1 MFYETVKTSSGKE
14 TGNLLYLQKKIMPSF
29 DIVSEI
35 NTQNLDNAIN
45 NLKKEI
51 LNRFDFRGS
60 KTEIDLDKKENNI
73 HVVTETDLRMRQIQ
87 DVMISKLMK
96 QGIDPNCL
104 DMGKEHYA
112 SGNMVKKDIKLKQ
125 GIDKE
130 TAKKIIKHIKESGLK
145 VQSQIMDDIIRVTGK
160 KIDDLQEVIALC
172 RAADFEIAL
181 QYENMK

>member
-1 MFYETVKTSSGKE
+1 
-14 TGNLLYLQKKIMPSF
+14 MPSF
-29 DIVSEI
+29 DIISEVDD
-35 NTQNLDNAIN
+35 QMLDNAIN

-60 KTEIDLDKKENNI
+60 KTEIELQKKEKNL
-73 HVVTETDLRMRQIQ
+73 HVVTEDEMKMRQIE

-96 QGIDPNCL
+96 QNINPACL

-130 TAKKIIKHIKESGLK
+130 TAKKIIKHIKDSGLK

-160 KIDDLQEVIALC
+160 KIDDLQEVISLC
-172 RAADFEIAL
+172 KAADFELPL
-181 QYENMK
+181 QFENMKS

>member
-1 MFYETVKTSSGKE
+1 
-14 TGNLLYLQKKIMPSF
+14 MPSF
-29 DIVSEI
+29 DIISEVDD
-35 NTQNLDNAIN
+35 QMLDNAIN
-45 NLKKEI
+45 NLKKEM

-60 KTEIDLDKKENNI
+60 KTEIQLQKKEKNLHI
-73 HVVTETDLRMRQIQ
+73 VTEDEMKMRQIE

-96 QGIDPNCL
+96 QNINPACL

-130 TAKKIIKHIKESGLK
+130 TAKKIIKHIKDSGLK
-145 VQSQIMDDIIRVTGK
+145 VQAQIMDDIIRVTGK
-160 KIDDLQEVIALC
+160 KIDDLQEVISLC
-172 RAADFEIAL
+172 KAADFELPL

>member
-1 MFYETVKTSSGKE
+1 
-14 TGNLLYLQKKIMPSF
+14 MPSF
-29 DIVSEI
+29 DIISEVDD
-35 NTQNLDNAIN
+35 QMLDNAIN

-60 KTEIDLDKKENNI
+60 KTEIELQKKEKNLHI
-73 HVVTETDLRMRQIQ
+73 VTEDEMKMRQIE

-96 QGIDPNCL
+96 QNINPACL

-130 TAKKIIKHIKESGLK
+130 TAKKIIKHIKDSGLK

-160 KIDDLQEVIALC
+160 KIDDLQEVISLC
-172 RAADFEIAL
+172 KAADFELPL
-181 QYENMK
+181 QFENMKS